1 MKTLNE
7 QHRLIKQ
14 GKGHKDVFLKEAKKQ
29 FPEWIRTA
37 ATYNETAGI
46 LKNKGIIN
54 ENVISLEPI
63 NQLVSPPK
71 PDYEIAFNNYLKEA
85 KKKKDVKSDDAKAEE
100 KEVSKQV
107 KKAESKNFDRKN
119 MENPD
124 NLIFD
129 QIMKGYYCEMKNEK
143 NSKKTMEEL
152 KKIVLKNLTK
162 DPIYYTKNG
171 QFGEDGIGYE
181 TEVPGL
187 GTPKEPKGKY
197 KASGYGDLDKA
208 TKARLSESKLRKS
221 INTLIR
227 EELGENTVDLKESH
241 QPGDKVI
248 YKGTKYEVVD
258 EDEFIITLKDEEGN
272 ITKQNY
278 NQFKQ
283 GEYKPDLQ
291 ESKLREVINTLI
303 REEFEGEGLDP
314 NTLHNNKGHWTIP
327 NKHIDNPQDISDYI
341 EAVDGMSKA
350 EAIDYLGD
358 QGLSSSQVL
367 KIVSKIN
374 YDIRDMFN
382 QDPDVR
388 IDRSDD
394 IFENGDDHNN
404 ILYLNR
410 VMDAIASNGD
420 YEYADDALSNT
431 LDNPTRAKLL
441 SAVNALNPRKIDLY
455 SLMDDY
461 DTDIIEILDGVFKQV
476 DDEFYRDF
484 TDPAGGSGLE
494 SHLQESKLRNVIN
507 TLVKQQIQENVQKE
521 LQQIDK
527 EAQFEILA
535 SKLGKID
542 AAIEKRQSQ
551 LDRLDEDEDLKNL
564 TDKKKLKALGKDIK
578 VLGKAKAK
586 IEKELAKKDKS
597 DQPQP
602 EMIDDG
608 MIDEAEGDVDDAKAT
623 ADEMERAAKAAKQI
637 GDTELFEDEVFFE
650 ELED

>member
-54 ENVISLEPI
+54 ENLISLEPI

-303 REEFEGEGLDP
+303 REELGENTVNFQEAQSKASDSLEDPRSNPTLLYNQVMEEIMDMGTVYLEAKKNLISAANDLDFS
-314 NTLHNNKGHWTIP
+314 TINFKP
-327 NKHIDNPQDISDYI
+327 TAKIEYI
-341 EAVDGMSKA
+341 E
-350 EAIDYLGD
+350 E
-358 QGLSSSQVL
+358 
-367 KIVSKIN
+367 
-374 YDIRDMFN
+374 
-382 QDPDVR
+382 
-388 IDRSDD
+388 
-394 IFENGDDHNN
+394 DH
-404 ILYLNR
+404 
-410 VMDAIASNGD
+410 S
-420 YEYADDALSNT
+420 
-431 LDNPTRAKLL
+431 
-441 SAVNALNPRKIDLY
+441 
-455 SLMDDY
+455 
-461 DTDIIEILDGVFKQV
+461 IETIEL
-476 DDEFYRDF
+476 
-484 TDPAGGSGLE
+484 LE
-494 SHLQESKLRNVIN
+494 SIIDSIIVKYKRKSGESTQFSLQQESKLRNVIN

-535 SKLGKID
+535 SKLEKIE

>member
-54 ENVISLEPI
+54 ENLISLEPI

-291 ESKLREVINTLI
+291 ESKLR
-303 REEFEGEGLDP
+303 
-314 NTLHNNKGHWTIP
+314 
-327 NKHIDNPQDISDYI
+327 
-341 EAVDGMSKA
+341 
-350 EAIDYLGD
+350 
-358 QGLSSSQVL
+358 
-367 KIVSKIN
+367 
-374 YDIRDMFN
+374 
-382 QDPDVR
+382 
-388 IDRSDD
+388 
-394 IFENGDDHNN
+394 
-404 ILYLNR
+404 
-410 VMDAIASNGD
+410 
-420 YEYADDALSNT
+420 
-431 LDNPTRAKLL
+431 
-441 SAVNALNPRKIDLY
+441 
-455 SLMDDY
+455 
-461 DTDIIEILDGVFKQV
+461 
-476 DDEFYRDF
+476 
-484 TDPAGGSGLE
+484 
-494 SHLQESKLRNVIN
+494 NVIN

-535 SKLGKID
+535 SKLEKIE